1 MIIRLKSIFSPLPV
15 ADRSVEAFRVYYSE
29 THAFV
34 RSVIYWMVRNQAV
47 DDLVQ
52 ETYLRAWKSFSGFDG
67 EASFKTWIYRIAKN
81 VTYDFLKSNKKYE
94 EASSEQLELII
105 AQGANPE
112 LEDLITKGL
121 LSLNADHR
129 ECLVLFYKLGYT
141 TSEIASLIKLPEGT
155 VKSRVHY
162 AKDKFSKFLERNGV
176 RHE

>member
-1 MIIRLKSIFSPLPV
+1 MIIRLKSIFNPLPV
-15 ADRSVEAFRVYYSE
+15 TERSVEDFHAYYNE
-29 THAFV
+29 THAFI

-67 EASFKTWIYRIAKN
+67 ESSFKTWVYRIAKN
-81 VTYDFLKSNKKYE
+81 VTYDFLKSSKKFE
-94 EASSEQLELII
+94 EASYEQLEQISG
-105 AQGANPE
+105 QSSDPE

-141 TSEIASLIKLPEGT
+141 VSEIAVLTKLPEGT
-155 VKSRVHY
+155 VKSRLHY
-162 AKDKFSKFLERNGV
+162 AKDRFSKFLEKNGV
-176 RHE
+176 RNE